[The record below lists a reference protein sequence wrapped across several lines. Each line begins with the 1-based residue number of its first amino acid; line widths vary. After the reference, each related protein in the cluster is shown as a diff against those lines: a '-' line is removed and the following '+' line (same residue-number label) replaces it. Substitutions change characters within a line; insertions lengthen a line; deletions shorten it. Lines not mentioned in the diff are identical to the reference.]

1 MNKKI
6 FTLTC
11 FVVFALCLVL
21 TACGTASSMAQTAI
35 ANVVTAIPAA
45 SNIAVTKT
53 PIQNGKSAQPSA
65 LGAAVAQTSVAGVS
79 TSQPAGSA
87 ESLAQTAVA
96 DVSTAMPAGSAAI
109 AQTAIAQIFNALPS
123 AQAST
128 SSNRPTSVAI
138 PTIPLFP
145 GLQQLNANDS
155 KAIMWLNTANQM
167 AEKTGYQFDGKAYV
181 TSATID
187 NISTFYNNALKG
199 WKATPPSTSSF
210 PTLGNFTIWIY
221 SQTSQN
227 ETLTLVY
234 TPYDAAANKFLLIT
248 ELVWQ

>member
-11 FVVFALCLVL
+11 FIVFAVCLVL
-21 TACGTASSMAQTAI
+21 TACGSASSIAQTAI
-35 ANVVTAIPAA
+35 ANVVTALPAA
-45 SNIAVTKT
+45 SSAATTRT
-53 PIQNGKSAQPSA
+53 PIPNGSSAQPSA
-65 LGAAVAQTSVAGVS
+65 LGAAIAQTSVAGIS

-87 ESLAQTAVA
+87 ESLAQTAIA
-96 DVSTAMPAGSAAI
+96 DVSTSMPAGSAAI
-109 AQTAIAQIFNALPS
+109 AQTAIAQIVNALPS

-128 SSNRPTSVAI
+128 SGNRPTALAI

-155 KAIMWLNTANQM
+155 KAIMWLNAANQL

-181 TSATID
+181 TSATIND
-187 NISTFYNNALKG
+187 ITTFYNNALKG
-199 WKATPPSTSSF
+199 WQATPPSTSSF
-210 PTLGNFTIWIY
+210 PTLGNFTIWVY

-248 ELVWQ
+248 ELIWQ

>member
-1 MNKKI
+1 MNKKV

-11 FVVFALCLVL
+11 FSVFGVCLVL
-21 TACGTASSMAQTAI
+21 TACGTASSIAQTAI
-35 ANVVTAIPAA
+35 ANVVTALPA
-45 SNIAVTKT
+45 SPIAAITRT
-53 PIQNGKSAQPSA
+53 PIPNGSSAQPSA
-65 LGAAVAQTSVAGVS
+65 SGAAIAQTSVAGVS

-87 ESLAQTAVA
+87 
-96 DVSTAMPAGSAAI
+96 AI
-109 AQTAIAQIFNALPS
+109 AQTAIAQIVNALPS

-128 SSNRPTSVAI
+128 SGNRPTAVAI

-155 KAIMWLNTANQM
+155 KAIMWLNAANQL

-181 TSATID
+181 TSATIND
-187 NISTFYNNALKG
+187 ITTFYNNALKG
-199 WKATPPSTSSF
+199 WQATPPSTSSF
-210 PTLGNFTIWIY
+210 PTLGNFTIWVY

-248 ELVWQ
+248 ELIWP